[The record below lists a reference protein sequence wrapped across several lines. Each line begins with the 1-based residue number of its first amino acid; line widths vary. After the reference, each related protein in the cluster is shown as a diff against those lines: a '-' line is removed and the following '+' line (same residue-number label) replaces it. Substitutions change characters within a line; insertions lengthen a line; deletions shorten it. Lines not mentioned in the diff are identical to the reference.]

1 MSTSGSIGGT
11 NAALLGAKA
20 QQVAVRLLNV
30 PDGLQSNRQTLRIEG
45 TITGQGANKTFL
57 VLTAYGELT
66 VQAKGGMRARE
77 GQNIQIDVPPGNTP
91 KDSVLRPSPQR
102 ADAAQIVP
110 KEAPS
115 LLKAVADKL
124 VSLSRKADLSQSIV
138 TEAQKNIAT
147 TGKESLIKTASLAAD
162 TAIRLAPMNLKGQ
175 ADSALSLVKTQLNIA
190 GVQSSMMVPSMTGS
204 IFVPMSA
211 IQGQP
216 IQTIPLSNTALF
228 QSVVGSDAGQ
238 WMTRNT
244 SNSMALQPMTGSAG
258 SIHSGQPVT
267 FPFASN
273 GQIASFDGR
282 VLQGFSNN
290 IQSTP
295 FLNHFTS
302 LSSGALGGM
311 QQGQFLLNG
320 QAGAVSFQVVG
331 HTATQ
336 QPVVSPIYAT
346 MSGQT
351 PNPMPSFSLQFPTN
365 SLNAGSVITLQ
376 PLGWSQFTGRSL
388 AVPIDPFSSLAQS
401 MKELQA
407 VNPALSQAL
416 SVLTPSVAQ
425 PAQKAGS
432 AMLFLFSAL
441 QGGSLQGWV
450 GNGAD
455 KLSAQHKVLQA
466 LEQSLKD
473 AVSPKLVQNTPTGDW
488 RAYNIPMQTQESAV
502 PISLYVQDNPAHK
515 ENETEEHDKKNAV
528 TRFVFEFD
536 LTRMGEIQI
545 DGLMRERNVDIFI
558 RTRQELGPEMKR
570 MVRSVYL
577 DALDQSN
584 LTGDVAFQFDPKKWI
599 HVCSPK

>member
-77 GQNIQIDVPPGNTP
+77 GQHIQIDVPPGSTP

-110 KEAPS
+110 REAPS

-138 TEAQKNIAT
+138 TEAQKNITT
-147 TGKESLIKTASLAAD
+147 TGKESLIKTANLTAD

-175 ADSALSLVKTQLNIA
+175 LDSALSLVKTQLNI
-190 GVQSSMMVPSMTGS
+190 GGIQPSMMVPPMTGS
-204 IFVPMSA
+204 MFVPMST

-216 IQTIPLSNTALF
+216 IQAISFSNTALF
-228 QSVVGSDAGQ
+228 QSVVGSDNTGQ
-238 WMTRNT
+238 GMTRNT
-244 SNSMALQPMTGSAG
+244 PNSMVLQPMTGSAG
-258 SIHSGQPVT
+258 SIQSGQPVT

-273 GQIASFDGR
+273 GQVASFDGR
-282 VLQGFSNN
+282 VSQGFSNN

-295 FLNHFTS
+295 FLNQFTS
-302 LSSGALGGM
+302 FSSGTLGGM

-365 SLNAGSVITLQ
+365 SLNAGSMITLQ
-376 PLGWSQFTGRSL
+376 PLGWSQFTGQSL

-401 MKELQA
+401 IKELQT

-455 KLSAQHKVLQA
+455 KLSAQHKILQA

-502 PISLYVQDNPAHK
+502 PISLYVQDNLAHK
-515 ENETEEHDKKNAV
+515 ENDAEEHGKKNAV

-558 RTRQELGPEMKR
+558 RTRQELGPDMKR

-577 DALDQSN
+577 DALEQSS
-584 LTGDVAFQFDPKKWI
+584 LTGDVAFQFDPKKR
-599 HVCSPK
+599 VKVS